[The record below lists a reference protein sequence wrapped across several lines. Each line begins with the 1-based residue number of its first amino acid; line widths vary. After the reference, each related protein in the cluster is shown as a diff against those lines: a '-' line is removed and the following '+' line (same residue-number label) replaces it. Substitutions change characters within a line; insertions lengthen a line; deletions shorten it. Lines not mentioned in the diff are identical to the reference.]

1 MNAAI
6 KLQKNWDGVKAKL
19 REKWKQLNNDDLHR
33 FDGDIE
39 MLVELI
45 ERKTGESRESIEQFV
60 SEVGG
65 KGYSVLSKAKD
76 AAMDYVNQGIGGVQ
90 HTATTITDG
99 ATRRLH
105 DTTALVKRSPVR
117 SSAVC
122 LGAGVICGVALG
134 IAMGRR

>member
-6 KLQKNWDGVKAKL
+6 KLQKNWDEVKAKL
-19 REKWKQLNNDDLHR
+19 REKWKQLNSDDLHR

-60 SEVGG
+60 SEAGG

-76 AAMDYVNQGIGGVQ
+76 AAVDYVKRGIEGVQ
-90 HTATTITDG
+90 QSAAVLTDG
-99 ATRRLH
+99 ASRRLH
-105 DTTALVKRSPVR
+105 DTTARLKRSPVR

-134 IAMGRR
+134 LAMSRR

>member
-45 ERKTGESRESIEQFV
+45 ERKTGETRESIEQFV

-65 KGYSVLSKAKD
+65 KGYSVLSRAKD
-76 AAMDYVNQGIGGVQ
+76 AAMDYVNQGIEGVQ
-90 HTATTITDG
+90 QSAAILTDG

-105 DTTALVKRSPVR
+105 DATAILKRSPVR

-122 LGAGVICGVALG
+122 LGAGVLCGVALG
-134 IAMGRR
+134 LAMSRR